1 MKTYDIVQLVC
12 TGLYFLRIMHM
23 SMTSQA
29 RWSTSFSLLADV
41 YKSFICALRNQNMFV
56 WDLKVV
62 LDYIKAD
69 WGWSD
74 KEISFNLRILLAIT
88 TSLRQPVCIALTSGT
103 W

>member
-1 MKTYDIVQLVC
+1 
-12 TGLYFLRIMHM
+12 
-23 SMTSQA
+23 
-29 RWSTSFSLLADV
+29 
-41 YKSFICALRNQNMFV
+41 MFV

-62 LDYIKAD
+62 LNYIKAD

-74 KEISFNLRILLAIT
+74 KEISFKLRILLAIT